1 MNKKI
6 LKNQQNDNKIIFNGL
21 FQNNILNTFDK
32 RQRLNKYNKNKITKK
47 CILKKFLILKEF
59 FKKIKF

>member
-32 RQRLNKYNKNKITKK
+32 RQRLSKYNKSKITKK
-47 CILKKFLILKEF
+47 CILKKFLFLTQF